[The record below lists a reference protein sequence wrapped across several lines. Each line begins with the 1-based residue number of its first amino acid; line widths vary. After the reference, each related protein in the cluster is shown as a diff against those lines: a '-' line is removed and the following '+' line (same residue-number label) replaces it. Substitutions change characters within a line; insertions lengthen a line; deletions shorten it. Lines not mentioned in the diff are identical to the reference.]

1 MVVTKPHRRS
11 SDGIPAR
18 AMDSSPI
25 QHSASKVVKKKF
37 SAKIFSFR
45 NRVVIIILGFIIG
58 ISSLLFTNNMA
69 KQLREKEQN
78 EVKLWS
84 FAMSKMGEMGP
95 ENQVLRQI
103 INANTNIPFVITT
116 GSLDVVTSHLIPER
130 ILDNP
135 SLLRQKC
142 IEMASINQYWE
153 IRTWS
158 NDTYYLFYDAS
169 NLLRTLVYFPYIQLA
184 IICIFAIFGYITFRS
199 SKQDEQNRV
208 WIGLAKETAHQ
219 LGTPTSSL
227 FGWIEY
233 LRTQPIDKTAIE
245 EMNKDVVRLTKVVDR
260 FSKIGSTTS
269 LSEGVINEIVGDCVL
284 YFHTRVPRNV
294 TISYNGLA
302 MAQLKA
308 LVNEALFEWV
318 IENLLKNALDA
329 LSGVGSIDVRLSSDN
344 DWIYIDV
351 KDTGKGMLKSNFKR
365 IFEPGFT
372 TKTRG
377 WGLGLSLSKR
387 IIEGYHN
394 GRIFVLNSEIDQ
406 GTTIRI
412 MLKKLYS

>member
-1 MVVTKPHRRS
+1 M
-11 SDGIPAR
+11 
-18 AMDSSPI
+18 
-25 QHSASKVVKKKF
+25 KKKF
-37 SAKIFSFR
+37 STKIFSFR

-58 ISSLLFTNNMA
+58 TSSLLFTNNMA
-69 KQLREKEQN
+69 RQLREKEQN

-116 GSLDVVTSHLIPER
+116 GTLDVVTSHLIPER
-130 ILDNP
+130 ILTNP
-135 SLLRQKC
+135 ALLRQKC
-142 IEMASINQYWE
+142 VEMAAINQYWE
-153 IRTWS
+153 IKTWS
-158 NDTYYLFYDAS
+158 NDTYYLFYGES

-184 IICIFAIFGYITFRS
+184 IICIFAMFGYITFRS

-233 LRTQPIDKTAIE
+233 LRTQPIDQTAVE
-245 EMNKDVVRLTKVVDR
+245 EMNKEVVRLTKVVDR

-269 LSEGVINEIVGDCVL
+269 LSEGVINEIVGGSVL
-284 YFHTRVPRNV
+284 YFRTRVPRNV
-294 TISYNGLA
+294 TINYNGLA

-329 LSGVGSIDVRLSSDN
+329 LSGVGSIDVKLSSDN

-351 KDTGKGMLKSNFKR
+351 KDTGKGMPKSNFKR

>member
-1 MVVTKPHRRS
+1 
-11 SDGIPAR
+11 
-18 AMDSSPI
+18 
-25 QHSASKVVKKKF
+25 
-37 SAKIFSFR
+37 
-45 NRVVIIILGFIIG
+45 
-58 ISSLLFTNNMA
+58 MA
-69 KQLREKEQN
+69 
-78 EVKLWS
+78 
-84 FAMSKMGEMGP
+84 A
-95 ENQVLRQI
+95 
-103 INANTNIPFVITT
+103 
-116 GSLDVVTSHLIPER
+116 
-130 ILDNP
+130 
-135 SLLRQKC
+135 
-142 IEMASINQYWE
+142 INQYWE
-153 IRTWS
+153 IKTWS
-158 NDTYYLFYDAS
+158 NDTYYLFYGES

-184 IICIFAIFGYITFRS
+184 IICIFAMFGYITFRS

-233 LRTQPIDKTAIE
+233 LRTQPIDQTAVE

-269 LSEGVINEIVGDCVL
+269 LSEGVINEIVGGSVL
-284 YFHTRVPRNV
+284 YFRTRVPRNV
-294 TISYNGLA
+294 KINYNGLA

-329 LSGVGSIDVRLSSDN
+329 LSGVGSIDVKLSSDN

-351 KDTGKGMLKSNFKR
+351 KDTGKGMPKSNFKR